1 MKRFAGIASVL
12 VLLAAPMF
20 GSSKKP
26 QNVVIPEKVQIGST
40 QLPAG
45 NYKLAWTG
53 DGPTVQATLSTK
65 DGKTVVAF
73 TATATQIKNSD
84 IGVDVDTNGGVSS
97 LKRILLNN
105 LSLQIE
111 NAQ

>member
-1 MKRFAGIASVL
+1 MKRFAGVVSVL
-12 VLLAAPMF
+12 VLFAAPMF

-53 DGPTVQATLSTK
+53 DGPTVQATLSTR
-65 DGKTVVAF
+65 DGKTVVTF
-73 TATATQIKNSD
+73 TAKATEAKNGNTAVSVKTD
-84 IGVDVDTNGGVSS
+84 GGVSK
-97 LKRILLNN
+97 LKTIFLND

-111 NAQ
+111 SAQ

>member
-1 MKRFAGIASVL
+1 MKRFAGVLTVL

-20 GSSKKP
+20 GSSKKS
-26 QNVVIPEKVQIGST
+26 QNVIIPEKVQIGST

-53 DGPTVQATLSTK
+53 DGPKVQATLSTR
-65 DGKTVVAF
+65 DGKTVATF
-73 TATATQIKNSD
+73 TATATETKTNNTGVGIKID
-84 IGVDVDTNGGVSS
+84 GGVSN
-97 LKRILLNN
+97 LKTIFLNN

-111 NAQ
+111 SAE

>member
-12 VLLAAPMF
+12 VLLAVPMF

-26 QNVVIPEKVQIGST
+26 QNVIIPEKVQIGST

-45 NYKLAWTG
+45 DYKLAWTG

-73 TATATQIKNSD
+73 TAKATQTKNGD
-84 IGVDVDTNGGVSS
+84 IGIDVNTDGGVSS
-97 LKRILLNN
+97 LKTIFLNN